1 MIDKYIKEISKM
13 VPSAFA
19 KKGDTLYLFG
29 KLDKENDFAIEP
41 NILLPLVEEIKNR
54 NVNSVCFIKKNGGLF
69 STLVE
74 CCTPNMLGF
83 DITGDSEIEDEE
95 FLHGQCGY
103 AAVIALDEDQEN
115 EFVDKMFDNNV
126 KLTLLGHVTKGELR
140 IDDDKLGQISD
151 FIE

>member
-1 MIDKYIKEISKM
+1 MGRPYLRKSHVDVRFYDGTAM
-13 VPSAFA
+13 TPY
-19 KKGDTLYLFG
+19 TL
-29 KLDKENDFAIEP
+29 
-41 NILLPLVEEIKNR
+41 
-54 NVNSVCFIKKNGGLF
+54 
-69 STLVE
+69 
-74 CCTPNMLGF
+74 